1 MFSLANKISDAYPRL
16 NKTSKLIADVYFK
29 EPRLFLN
36 KNLQELGT
44 ITKTSGASVMR
55 FCKNLGYK
63 GFKDF
68 QIACAQEIPDK
79 QKDLVDTII
88 NENDEPT
95 SVLYKLEISLE
106 KNIAKIGK
114 TIDHDSLNTAVKLMY
129 SAQKI
134 YLAGEGAS
142 GLAAQ
147 DLFYKLIRG
156 GKDTSYIQSSHIAL
170 EEAANITSADVLIV
184 FSYSGLTQ
192 EPLLMVQQAQQN
204 QAKIIAVT
212 RKEDS
217 PLKELADT
225 VISLPANEK
234 LLRYGAVNSL
244 FAEIFVSNLLYLSF
258 ISPNLQDLNVKM
270 KATQALTNQLK
281 VFNK

>member
-1 MFSLANKISDAYPRL
+1 M
-16 NKTSKLIADVYFK
+16 
-29 EPRLFLN
+29 
-36 KNLQELGT
+36 
-44 ITKTSGASVMR
+44 
-55 FCKNLGYK
+55 
-63 GFKDF
+63 
-68 QIACAQEIPDK
+68 
-79 QKDLVDTII
+79 
-88 NENDEPT
+88 
-95 SVLYKLEISLE
+95 
-106 KNIAKIGK
+106 
-114 TIDHDSLNTAVKLMY
+114 
-129 SAQKI
+129 
-134 YLAGEGAS
+134 
-142 GLAAQ
+142 AAQ

-156 GKDTSYIQSSHIAL
+156 GKDTSYIQSSHIVL

-184 FSYSGLTQ
+184 FSYRGLTQ
-192 EPLLMVQQAQQN
+192 EPLLMAQQAQQN

-217 PLKELADT
+217 PLKELADM